1 MKSEPLKKII
11 YFDESSAVD
20 LLQIEKKGNFTRTQK
35 LVNNLSGGAG
45 AEASVKA
52 EADTDKGKV
61 ANFISKSAGLSGGIK
76 GMLDG
81 SGHFKGERIITT
93 LIENSL
99 LYDFLDTVEIK
110 RRKMIIDITNLFAL
124 SINKDSMTYYATIA
138 PITEIMA
145 GNQQIPDSEFTMEIS
160 KINKGLR
167 DLKGYY
173 ELIGKD
179 DHDTTRIFRFNI
191 DAFRNNYRI
200 QDLPKMKL
208 KLYSIKVGKTSIS
221 QISMDNEF
229 DTSSSNNAFNYS
241 VMDKNNDN
249 SQDDDLIPVFDVIL
263 AGIE

>member
-35 LVNNLSGGAG
+35 LVSNLSGGAG
-45 AEASVKA
+45 ADANVKA
-52 EADTDKGKV
+52 EADTNKGKV
-61 ANFISKSAGLSGGIK
+61 ASFISKSAGLSGGIK
-76 GMLDG
+76 GMLEG
-81 SGHFKGERIITT
+81 SGHLKGERIITT

-110 RRKMIIDITNLFAL
+110 RRKMIIDITNSFAL

-138 PITEIMA
+138 PIAEIME

-167 DLKGYY
+167 DFKGYY

-179 DHDTTRIFRFNI
+179 NHNTTRIFRFNI
-191 DAFRNNYRI
+191 DALRNNYRI

-208 KLYSIKVGKTSIS
+208 KLYSIEVGETSIS

-229 DTSSSNNAFNYS
+229 DTSSSNSNYNYS
-241 VMDKNNDN
+241 VLDETNDKSQNNK
-249 SQDDDLIPVFDVIL
+249 LLRVFDVIL